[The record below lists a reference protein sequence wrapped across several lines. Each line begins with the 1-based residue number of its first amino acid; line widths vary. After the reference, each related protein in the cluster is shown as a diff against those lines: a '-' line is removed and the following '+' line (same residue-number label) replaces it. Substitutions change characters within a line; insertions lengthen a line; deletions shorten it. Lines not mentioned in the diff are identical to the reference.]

1 MVRESEWEREVGG
14 SGERATAAAF
24 MRTLVGMQRGG
35 RRHVVSVV
43 RALFF
48 AFGFLHLAL
57 QLHFACVYTHIYKYM
72 YTMYTR
78 RILRICNI
86 FRNVECDEFLHFH
99 SKRTLLKYILLVYI
113 MGNAVHSN
121 RSLAIGGH
129 L

>member
-1 MVRESEWEREVGG
+1 MSESEREREVGG

-24 MRTLVGMQRGG
+24 MRTLAGVQRGG

-57 QLHFACVYTHIYKYM
+57 QLHFACVYTHIYKYI
-72 YTMYTR
+72 YIYTR

-86 FRNVECDEFLHFH
+86 FGNVECDEFLHFH
-99 SKRTLLKYILLVYI
+99 PKRTLLKYILR
-113 MGNAVHSN
+113 VH
-121 RSLAIGGH
+121 I
-129 L
+129 